1 MLGRVHPGPHHAIT
15 DVEGVLVGHATRDEP
30 GWLTGVTVVVPPPGC
45 VGGVDVRGGG
55 PGTRE
60 TDLLDP
66 RSLVDAVDAVVL
78 AGGSTFGL
86 SAADGVATAMYA
98 AGRGWPVGPQEHER
112 VPIVPAAI
120 LFDLGRGGIWMHH
133 PGPADGATALAG
145 ATGGPVAT
153 GAVGAGTGARTGGL
167 RGGVGTASAV
177 LPSGVTVGALVV
189 VNAVGEPFG
198 DDGRLLAAH
207 LAPDEDLPTPD
218 AGRLAAHRAARAEEA
233 QALRA
238 GTATTLAVVATD
250 ATLTKAGCQKLAGVA
265 HDGFARALSPV
276 HTSHDGDTVFALA
289 TGARPAVVGLDEV
302 DLQTAAADCV
312 ARAIVR
318 AVLGTT
324 SVDRTADGGV
334 ALASYRDALTAGR

>member
-1 MLGRVHPGPHHAIT
+1 MLGRVQPGPHHAIT

-30 GWLTGVTVVVPPPGC
+30 GWLTGVTVVVPPPGS

-133 PGPADGATALAG
+133 PGPADGATALA
-145 ATGGPVAT
+145 AAAAGPVPQ

-177 LPSGVTVGALVV
+177 LGSGVTVGAIVV

-198 DDGRLLAAH
+198 VDGRLLAAH
-207 LAPDEDLPTPD
+207 LAPGEDLPTPD

-233 QALRA
+233 AALWA

-250 ATLTKAGCQKLAGVA
+250 ATLTKAGCHKLAGVA
-265 HDGFARALSPV
+265 HDGLARALSPV

-289 TGARPAVVGLDEV
+289 TGARPAVTGLDEV
-302 DLQTAAADCV
+302 ELQTAAADCV
-312 ARAIVR
+312 SLAIVR

-324 SVDRTADGGV
+324 SVDRTAEGGV
-334 ALASYRDALTAGR
+334 ALASYRDALTTGG